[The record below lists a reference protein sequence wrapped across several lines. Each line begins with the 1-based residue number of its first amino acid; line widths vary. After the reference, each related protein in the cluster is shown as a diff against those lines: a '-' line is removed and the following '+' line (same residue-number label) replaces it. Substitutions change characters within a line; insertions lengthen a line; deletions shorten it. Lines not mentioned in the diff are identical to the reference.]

1 MTYLDP
7 YEKAA
12 VEEFLAIL
20 KDELVEAKASP
31 QPSQIWRGSEGQI
44 ILPVSADADRPS
56 LTLALLAA
64 QKAEGLYKATSTRIQ
79 CVQRPLKD
87 PHGFTYVWKDEVW
100 STLSRT
106 SRPESSGK
114 P

>member
-1 MTYLDP
+1 MIYLDP

-12 VEEFLAIL
+12 VEEFLAML
-20 KDELVEAKASP
+20 KDALVDAKASP
-31 QPSQIWRGSEGQI
+31 QLSQIWRGAEGQI

-56 LTLALLAA
+56 LTLALLASH
-64 QKAEGLYKATSTRIQ
+64 KAERLYKETSTRIL

-87 PHGFTYVWKDEVW
+87 PQGCTHVWKDEAW
-100 STLSRT
+100 STLPFT
-106 SRPESSGK
+106 SLPESSGK